1 MDCLQLPFIREEKAV
16 SWTRRFLTRNVY
28 IWPTN
33 GSLFMTNKFE
43 SNCVQKFDVSSKYEK
58 ECNRKTTSYLKQPR
72 CHFCQYFMRRA
83 TQQTVLVIN
92 LASQQK
98 TAKLYFNFFSGK
110 EKIQAS
116 IWFHLSH
123 YAVVCEV
130 INLWIA
136 AFEICAQIYF

>member
-1 MDCLQLPFIREEKAV
+1 MQQEDDVLPQATEV
-16 SWTRRFLTRNVY
+16 PFL
-28 IWPTN
+28 
-33 GSLFMTNKFE
+33 
-43 SNCVQKFDVSSKYEK
+43 
-58 ECNRKTTSYLKQPR
+58 
-72 CHFCQYFMRRA
+72 RRA

-130 INLWIA
+130 INL
-136 AFEICAQIYF
+136 